1 MITVIRTV
9 TAFAGMMGEAISW
22 AREVAALVKR
32 ATAKSSLSAR
42 LSAECLPR

>member
-9 TAFAGMMGEAISW
+9 TAFPGMMGEAISW
-22 AREVAALVKR
+22 AREVAALVNVPR
-32 ATAKSSLSAR
+32 AKSSLSAR